1 MKLICKIKDNLWV
14 NYEEEY
20 YPLAISFSL
29 KRGIDICIQVGEDG
43 MPGWSSLVGFEVID
57 QTIPSCWVRD
67 VHEDPTYGIIT
78 YLPAKWAYHGF
89 FEDLSNDIPA
99 AVALFNEEAIKIY
112 KELKA
117 PGYEQD

>member
-1 MKLICKIKDNLWV
+1 MKLICNLKDSTWV
-14 NYEEEY
+14 NYGDAY

-29 KRGIDICIQVGEDG
+29 KSGIEVYIQSEDNNT
-43 MPGWSSLVGFEVID
+43 PIWKKITGFEVID
-57 QTIPSCWVRD
+57 QIIPSSWVRKVD
-67 VHEDPTYGIIT
+67 ADPAYGIIT
-78 YLPAKWAYHGF
+78 FLPAKWVYRGF
-89 FEDLSNDIPA
+89 FEELYDDVPS